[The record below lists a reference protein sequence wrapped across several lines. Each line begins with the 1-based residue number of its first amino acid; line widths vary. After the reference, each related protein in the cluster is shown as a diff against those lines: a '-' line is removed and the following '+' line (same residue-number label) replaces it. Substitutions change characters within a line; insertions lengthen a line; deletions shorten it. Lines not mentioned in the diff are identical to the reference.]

1 MTAGAPVALGLDAG
15 GTQTR
20 WAVVAQDGA
29 VLAGGE
35 LQGFSALQVHDASGR
50 QTVAQV
56 LDQLAQQVGS
66 VVPPVRRVC
75 AGVTGVGGTD
85 EPAAD
90 VLRGMLA
97 PALGLDGDA
106 VHVTS
111 DIEVAYRD
119 VFAPGAGYLVYAG
132 TGSMAAYFDTTG
144 TFHRAGGRGGVLDDA
159 GGGYWI
165 AREALRH
172 IWRTEDERPGAWRE
186 SVMAQRVFEQL
197 GGSDWPTTRRFVY
210 GGERGAM
217 GRLALAVAAAAD
229 ADPLARQILHNAGTE
244 LARLGR
250 ALSTRFGPRPLAL
263 GGRAARLHPLVAQSL
278 RAAMPEGTDLRV
290 VDCHG
295 HIAAARMAAAA
306 LCES

>member
-1 MTAGAPVALGLDAG
+1 MATPAALGLDAG

-35 LQGFSALQVHDASGR
+35 LQGFSALQVHDAPGR
-50 QTVAQV
+50 ETVAQV

-66 VVPPVRRVC
+66 AAFQVRRVC
-75 AGVTGVGGTD
+75 AGVTGVGAPD
-85 EPAAD
+85 EPAAGE
-90 VLRGMLA
+90 LRGLLA
-97 PALGLDGDA
+97 QALGMDGDA

-132 TGSMAAYFDTTG
+132 TGSIAAYFDAAG
-144 TFHRAGGRGGVLDDA
+144 TFHRAGGRGGILDDA

-186 SVMAQRVFEQL
+186 SVLAQRVFEQL

-210 GGERGAM
+210 GGERGAI
-217 GRLALAVAAAAD
+217 GRLALVVAAAAA
-229 ADPLARQILHNAGTE
+229 ADPVARQILHDAGTE

-250 ALSTRFGPRPLAL
+250 ALTLRFGPRPLAL
-263 GGRAARLHPLVAQSL
+263 GGRAARLHPLIEQSL
-278 RAAMPEGTDLRV
+278 RAALPAGADLRV
-290 VDCHG
+290 VACQSHV
-295 HIAAARMAAAA
+295 AAARMAAAA
-306 LCES
+306 L

>member
-56 LDQLAQQVGS
+56 LDQLARQVGS
-66 VVPPVRRVC
+66 VAPPVRRVC
-75 AGVTGVGGTD
+75 AGVTGLGAPD
-85 EPAAD
+85 EPAAG
-90 VLRGMLA
+90 VLRGLLA
-97 PALGLDGDA
+97 QALGLDSSA
-106 VHVTS
+106 IHVTS

-132 TGSMAAYFDTTG
+132 TGSIAAYFDTAG

-263 GGRAARLHPLVAQSL
+263 GGRAAQLHPLVAQSL
-278 RAAMPEGTDLRV
+278 RATLPEGTELRV
-290 VDCHG
+290 VDCQG
-295 HIAAARMAAAA
+295 HIAAARMVAAA
-306 LCES
+306 L